1 MKVAMAV
8 LSLDASHAAGESRY
22 KRVISSHF
30 PCKEVA
36 SLDMIVRH
44 VPLLRSLWLLKHL
57 HASPLLATH
66 FQQSIANWYRK

>member
-1 MKVAMAV
+1 MAV

-44 VPLLRSLWLLKHL
+44 VPLLRSLWLLKHCTL
-57 HASPLLATH
+57 VRCLQLISSKVLQTGTE
-66 FQQSIANWYRK
+66 NK